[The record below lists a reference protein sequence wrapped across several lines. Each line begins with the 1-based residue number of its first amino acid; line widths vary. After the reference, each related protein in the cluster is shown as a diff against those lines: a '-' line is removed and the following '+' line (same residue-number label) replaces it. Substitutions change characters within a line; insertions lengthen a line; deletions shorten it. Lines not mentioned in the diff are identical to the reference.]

1 MQNHILEEARKIDLG
16 QPIAGAPIPVT
27 QNQSRPF
34 LDYGVPAL
42 LIGAGLAWYI
52 ARNEQRL
59 VERAKTKGQV
69 VVERLRESVEE
80 RFDRDEKISRSVKA
94 GVSES
99 LMALEPAGSI

>member
-16 QPIAGAPIPVT
+16 QPIAAEPIPAT
-27 QNQSRPF
+27 QTQSSTF

-69 VVERLRESVEE
+69 VVERLRGGVEE
-80 RFDRDEKISRSVKA
+80 RFDRNENISRSVNA

-99 LMALEPAGSI
+99 LMAMEPAGSI

>member
-16 QPIAGAPIPVT
+16 QPIEGEPIPATQT
-27 QNQSRPF
+27 QNSTF

-42 LIGAGLAWYI
+42 LIGAGVAWYI

-59 VERAKTKGQV
+59 LEQAKTKGQV
-69 VVERLRESVEE
+69 VVERIRGNVEQ
-80 RFDRDEKISRSVKA
+80 RFDKDEEITHSVRA

-99 LMALEPAGSI
+99 LMAMEPAGSI